1 VPEVLVLGR
10 REVESLVPAQR
21 LFEAL
26 ERAFVALSEG
36 RANVPPRIAAETPA
50 GLLAAMPG
58 YVEGLGLAAKLVSV
72 FTANE
77 DRGLPVH
84 QAVVAL
90 LDAED
95 GRVLAL
101 MDGTWITAVR
111 TAAASALAVRALARP
126 DSRVLAIL
134 GAGVQGHAHLASLT
148 AVHPFDEVVVASRDA
163 RHAAAL
169 AERAPNAVVA
179 SSFEAAVRA
188 ADVVACCTDAHEP
201 IVQRDWIGAGTH
213 VGSVGFG
220 VELDPETVE
229 AARVVVEWRG
239 VVTSPPPAGAADLQ
253 RLDASTVSE
262 LGEVLSGA
270 RPGRTTD
277 DEVTVYRAVGHA
289 IEDVAAARVAYDL
302 ALEQGVGTALV
313 LD

>member
-1 VPEVLVLGR
+1 VPEVLVLSR
-10 REVESLVPAQR
+10 AEVESLLPAER
-21 LFEAL
+21 LFEPL
-26 ERAFVALSEG
+26 ERAFVALSAG
-36 RANVPPRIAAETPA
+36 RANVPPRIAAETPT

-58 YVEGLGLAAKLVSV
+58 YVEGLGLGAKLVSV
-72 FTANE
+72 FTGNDE
-77 DRGLPVH
+77 RGVPVH
-84 QAVVAL
+84 QAIVAL

-95 GRVLAL
+95 GRVLSL

-111 TAAASALAVRALARP
+111 TAASSAVAMRALARP

-134 GAGVQGHAHLASLT
+134 GAGVQGHAHLT
-148 AVHPFDEVVVASRDA
+148 ALSAAHPFDEVVVASRDL
-163 RHAAAL
+163 RHASAL
-169 AERAPNAVVA
+169 ADTASNAVVA

-201 IVQRDWIGAGTH
+201 ILRRDWLAAGTH

-220 VELDPETVE
+220 VELDDATVGG
-229 AARVVVEWRG
+229 ARVVVEWRG

-253 RLDASTVSE
+253 GLDAAAVSE
-262 LGEVLSGA
+262 LGEVLSGE
-270 RPGRTTD
+270 RPGRRSP
-277 DEVTVYRAVGHA
+277 DEITVYRSVGHA

-302 ALEQGVGTALV
+302 AVERGVGTTVV

>member
-10 REVESLVPAQR
+10 DEVESLLPPER
-21 LFEAL
+21 LFAPL
-26 ERAFVALSEG
+26 ESAFVALSEG
-36 RANVPPRIAAETPA
+36 RANVPPRIAAETPG

-77 DRGLPVH
+77 ERGLPVH

-95 GRVLAL
+95 GRVLSL

-111 TAAASALAVRALARP
+111 TAAASAVALRALARP
-126 DSRVLAIL
+126 DARVLAIL
-134 GAGVQGHAHLASLT
+134 GAGVQGHAHLSALT
-148 AVHPFDEVVVASRDA
+148 AIHDFEEIVVASRDA
-163 RHAAAL
+163 RRAAAL
-169 AERAPNAVVA
+169 AERASNAAVA

-201 IVQRDWIGAGTH
+201 ILRREWISPGTH

-220 VELDPETVE
+220 VALDPATVRL
-229 AARVVVEWRG
+229 ARVVVEWRG
-239 VVTSPPPAGAADLQ
+239 AVTSPPPAGAADLQ
-253 RLDASTVSE
+253 GLDASSVSE
-262 LGEVLSGA
+262 LGEVLSGR
-270 RPGRTTD
+270 RPGREHA
-277 DEVTVYRAVGHA
+277 DEITVYRSVGHA
-289 IEDVAAARVAYDL
+289 MEDVAAARVAYDL
-302 ALEQGVGTALV
+302 ALAQGVGTTVV